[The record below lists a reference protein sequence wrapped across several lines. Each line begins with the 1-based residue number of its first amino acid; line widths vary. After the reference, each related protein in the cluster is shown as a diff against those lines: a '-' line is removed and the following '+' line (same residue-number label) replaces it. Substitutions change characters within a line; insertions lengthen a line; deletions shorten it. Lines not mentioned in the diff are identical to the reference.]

1 MNLVWV
7 VHKVFFPFEFPEGVQ
22 QLDVNNIVVVSLVT
36 LSFLAFPL
44 IYTLFY
50 NLRGKQKIFDITIFS
65 LGILLILLEIFKQI
79 TYAKIYGT
87 LGTFNYMWGILPL
100 QLCSLHMFLCP
111 LVPFLKGKVK
121 QSILIFIGLYA
132 FIGGIAVLGFQAGLK
147 VVLWGFFME
156 DGTVFGDW
164 GMVVHTLLWHGILIN
179 LGAII
184 FGYLR
189 LGDYSF
195 SQIKMTTLD
204 SWLIC
209 MLFLLIAQGVNVL
222 IPLLISGPY
231 SKNINMWNIS
241 FLQSSS
247 MPVFGKLWDLWK
259 IPIGD
264 TGLAFRPF
272 GILGTAI
279 YAVLLYL
286 GNLVVQ
292 TAIKLISKLVHK
304 FQHVAVYTN
313 DLRF

>member
-1 MNLVWV
+1 MNFVWAV
-7 VHKVFFPFEFPEGVQ
+7 DKGFFPFVFPEGIQ

-36 LSFLAFPL
+36 LSFVAFPF

-50 NLRGKQKIFDITIFS
+50 NLRGRQRPFNITIFT
-65 LGILLILLEIFKQI
+65 LGIVLILLEIFKQI

-87 LGTFNYMWGILPL
+87 IGTLNYMWSILPL
-100 QLCSLHMFLCP
+100 QLCSVHMFLCP
-111 LVPFLKGKVK
+111 LIPFLKGKVK
-121 QSILIFIGLYA
+121 QSVMVFVGLYA

-147 VVLWGFFME
+147 IVLWGFFME

-195 SQIKMTTLD
+195 SQIKITTLD
-204 SWLIC
+204 SWLLC
-209 MLFLLIAQGVNVL
+209 MLFLLIAQGVNLL
-222 IPLLISGPY
+222 IPLFVPGPY
-231 SKNINMWNIS
+231 SKTINMWNIS
-241 FLQSSS
+241 LFQRSS
-247 MPVFGKLWDLWK
+247 MPVFGKLWDLLL
-259 IPIGD
+259 IPMGD
-264 TGLAFRPF
+264 TGLSFRPL
-272 GILGTAI
+272 GIVGTAI

-286 GNLVVQ
+286 GNFVVQ
-292 TAIKLISKLVHK
+292 TGIKLISKTVHK

-313 DLRF
+313 DLRY